1 MLLRL
6 PKRYFELCAI
16 LICLLG
22 ALSVRGFA
30 QSTRGTVT
38 GTVQDQSGG
47 LIVGGAVTLVSPST
61 GVTSNTTTNSNG
73 IYRFE
78 AVMVG
83 EYVVTATAPG
93 FGKISAPAVVTVGAV
108 VGRDFVLKIGAVGA
122 NVEVMSQA
130 SVDLQTEDAVRSQ
143 VISSTSLAD
152 FPIPGQNSLN
162 LILTAP
168 GVVRSNQGGSL
179 DSGIGAVNGGRAR
192 SNNFLLDGLQNND
205 ISVTGPQFTI
215 TNNDELQ
222 EVSFQTTNFT
232 AEYGR
237 AGGAVINQV
246 TKSGTNR
253 IHGTVA
259 EIYKSQL
266 FNASNRLQRNSYN
279 NAVVAYNAAFLV
291 NPATAGPYPILKP
304 KFKEN
309 IPAFT
314 IGGPVV
320 IPGLYNGRDHMFF
333 FGAGQFDRFPSAAQA
348 TFTIPSAAGYATL
361 QALAPACP
369 TIASYLALVGAA
381 RGIGN
386 GAVGSNIISIA
397 LPAPVANTSC
407 SGGARTGQGVEVGQY
422 TRTTS
427 ETVKDDNYLAR
438 LDYIVS
444 QKQNLMLR
452 FLYDNNVD
460 NFGGNQGIDSR
471 FDVPSQNKTYSL
483 NLNHIYTLRSD
494 LVNELRLGASRA
506 NIGFFSPNQSLA
518 AAPDLGISGVTN
530 LALNSVFPQGRISNN
545 YQLQDSVTYTIGRHA
560 IRGGIDFL
568 RQIAAQTAPFN
579 GRGIVTYQ
587 ASVNNTSTGGAI
599 TGLANFIDDY
609 AGPSGAA
616 SILFGSGRYH
626 PNLFAKSG
634 YLQDTY
640 KASSNLTITAGLRY
654 ENFGQPANSFKYPAF
669 VGFGDTDITS
679 TQKVDRDNN
688 NFGPSVGF
696 AYSPKSVD
704 KNSTMVIRGGYQIS
718 YDTFFNN
725 LLSNI
730 AGGTPNALGNI
741 PVPSNSNG
749 ATPRGYRGLSAVLPS
764 LVPTAITPYTAD
776 SSVFKQHIRNPY
788 YHHFS
793 LGIQQEMPGG
803 VVLDIAY
810 VGSLGRQLFYTNPL
824 NPTLPNATF
833 TAAATQVTPLYGV
846 QALRLFPNR
855 GAIQIRDS
863 GATSNY
869 HSLQVQVRHHP
880 FETVAGRIYF
890 SSSYTWSKY
899 LDVIS
904 EVFGTNSSP
913 QNPSRPPIFGRSQRK
928 NDYGPSDNDRRHVF
942 SFSGELAVRSPKS
955 LLLNEVLGGWSI
967 SPILSIESGTPYTVT
982 NGFDRAFDGSAAFSR
997 PNIGNILAPVNT
1009 RGQVVNTS
1017 VCSTGLLN
1025 PALVTSTNTGCVTA
1039 NDVHF
1044 VQVTTYSP
1052 SSPLMESRNSNRSTR
1067 YLDLDTNILKTFK
1080 ITERV
1085 GFELRGEIFN
1095 ITNNQNFDT
1104 PSSNRNVSSNNGV
1117 NFLNTF
1123 LQNGGNRSM
1132 RVGGKIKF

>member
-1 MLLRL
+1 MLARL
-6 PKRYFELCAI
+6 HMRSLKFCAL
-16 LICLLG
+16 LICLLS
-22 ALSVRGFA
+22 ALPVCAHA

-38 GTVQDQSGG
+38 GTVADKSGS
-47 LIVGGAVTLVSPST
+47 LIVGATVTLASPST
-61 GVTSNTTTNSNG
+61 GVTSTATTNASG

-78 AVMVG
+78 AVAVG
-83 EYVVTATAPG
+83 DYVVTATAQG
-93 FGKISAPAVVTVGAV
+93 FGKTEAPAVVTVGAL
-108 VGRDFVLKIGAVGA
+108 VGRDFVLSVANVGA
-122 NVEVMSQA
+122 TVEVSSQA
-130 SVDLQTEDAVRSQ
+130 LDLQTEDAVRSE
-143 VISSTSLAD
+143 VISASSLAD
-152 FPIPGQNSLN
+152 LPISGQNSLN
-162 LILTAP
+162 LMLTAP

-192 SNNFLLDGLQNND
+192 SNNFLIDGLQNND

-222 EVSFQTTNFT
+222 EVSFQTSNFT

-246 TKSGTNR
+246 TKSGTNQ

-259 EIYKSQL
+259 EVYKSQL
-266 FNASNRLQRNSYN
+266 FNASNNTQRINYN
-279 NAVVAYNAAFLV
+279 NALTAYNAAVLA
-291 NPATAGPYPILKP
+291 NPATAGSAPILKP

-320 IPGLYNGRDHMFF
+320 IPGLYNGRDRTFF
-333 FGAGQFDRFPSAAQA
+333 FGAGQFDRYPSSA
-348 TFTIPSAAGYATL
+348 TSTFVVPSTAGYATL
-361 QALAPACP
+361 QALAPSCP
-369 TIASYLALVGAA
+369 NIGSYLALLGSA
-381 RGIGN
+381 RGAGN
-386 GAVGSNIISIA
+386 GAVGSNLISIA
-397 LPAPVANTSC
+397 LPTAVASTSC
-407 SGGARTGQGVEVGQY
+407 SGGARTGQTVEVGQY
-422 TRTTS
+422 TRTAA
-427 ETVKDDNYLAR
+427 ETAKDDNYLAR
-438 LDYIVS
+438 LDQVWS
-444 QKQNLMLR
+444 QKQNVMLR
-452 FLYDNNVD
+452 FLYDNSID
-460 NFGGNQGIDSR
+460 NLGGTMGVDSR
-471 FDVPSQNKTYSL
+471 FDVPYQNKTYSL
-483 NLNHIYTLRSD
+483 NLNHIYSLRSN

-506 NIGFFSPNQSLA
+506 NIGFFSPDPNA
-518 AAPDLGISGVTN
+518 ASAPDLGIPGLTN
-530 LALNSVFPQGRISNN
+530 LALSSTFPQGRISNN
-545 YQLQDSVTYTIGRHA
+545 YQLQDSITYTIGRHA
-560 IRGGIDFL
+560 IKGGIDFL

-579 GRGIVTYQ
+579 GRGIVTY
-587 ASVNNTSTGGAI
+587 ATSTSNAFTGGSI
-599 TGLANFIDDY
+599 SGLANFIDNY
-609 AGPSGAA
+609 AGPSG
-616 SILFGSGRYH
+616 SVTILFGSGKYH
-626 PNLFAKSG
+626 PNLFSKSG

-640 KASSNLTITAGLRY
+640 QVNPELTITYGLRY

-679 TQKVDRDNN
+679 TQKVDPDNN
-688 NFGPSVGF
+688 NFGPTVGF
-696 AYSPKSVD
+696 AYSPKHLE
-704 KNSTMVIRGGYQIS
+704 KPGTMVIRGGYQVT

-730 AGGTPNALGNI
+730 AGATPNALGNV
-741 PVPSNSNG
+741 PVPSNST
-749 ATPRGYRGLSAVLPS
+749 ATTPRGLQNLSGVLPS
-764 LVPTAITPYTAD
+764 LTPSPITPYTGD
-776 SSVFKQHIRNPY
+776 NSVLNKHIRNPY

-803 VVLDIAY
+803 IVLDVAY
-810 VGSLGRQLFYTNPL
+810 VGSLGRQLLYTNPL

-833 TAAATQVTPLYGV
+833 TAAATQTTAYGT

-855 GAIQIRDS
+855 GVIQIRDS

-869 HSLQVQVRHHP
+869 HSLQVQVRRQP
-880 FETVAGRIYF
+880 VKTIAGSLYF

-899 LDVIS
+899 LDEIS

-913 QNPSRPPIFGRSQRK
+913 QNPSRPPVFGVSLK
-928 NDYGPSDNDRRHVF
+928 KLDYGPSDNDRRHVF
-942 SFSGELAVRSPKS
+942 SFTSQLAFPSPRSF
-955 LLLNEVLGGWSI
+955 LLNEVVGGWSVA
-967 SPILSIESGTPYTVT
+967 PILAIESGTPYTVI
-982 NGFDRAFDGSAAFSR
+982 NGFDRAFDGSTSFSR

-1009 RGQVVNTS
+1009 RAQVVSTS
-1017 VCSTGLLN
+1017 VCSTGLSN
-1025 PALVTSTNTGCVTA
+1025 PALVTSTNSGCVTA

-1104 PSSNRNVSSNNGV
+1104 PSANRNVTTTNGV

-1132 RVGGKIKF
+1132 RVGGKLKF